1 MFLYKTVVREK
12 YGLYW
17 YFKKA
22 NLLPNCNYYMKNVKD
37 TIKKLIS
44 ALGGKFSE
52 ELGIDLSEGES
63 TEIFKWF
70 LASKLFGARIGTN
83 IAIKTYKEFERC
95 GVLSPEKIIETG
107 WDGLVRIL
115 DDGGYARYDFSTA
128 TKLLEIME
136 DLKKF
141 YHGDLNGLH
150 QKARG
155 EEELENLLKSL
166 GKGIGDV
173 TVNIFL
179 RELRNVWPK
188 ARPGLSVY
196 VELAAE
202 RLGFIKQG
210 EEPLK
215 TLEKVWSLNKIH
227 GKDFCDFEAALLRL
241 GKDFC
246 KKRKCP
252 SCPMGDECRCK
263 KAK

>member
-1 MFLYKTVVREK
+1 MR
-12 YGLYW
+12 
-17 YFKKA
+17 
-22 NLLPNCNYYMKNVKD
+22 NVND

-44 ALGGKFSE
+44 TLGGKFSK
-52 ELGIDLSEGES
+52 ELGINLSKGKS

-83 IAIKTYKEFERC
+83 IAIKTYREFERC
-95 GVLSPEKIIETG
+95 CVLSPEKILDTG
-107 WDGLVRIL
+107 WDGLVKIL
-115 DDGGYARYDFSTA
+115 DDGEYARYDFSTA

-136 DLKKF
+136 DLNK
-141 YHGDLNGLH
+141 YYDGDLNRLH
-150 QKARG
+150 QKARD
-155 EEELENLLKSL
+155 EEELENLLKGL

-196 VELAAE
+196 VELAAQ
-202 RLGFIKQG
+202 RLGFIKEG
-210 EEPLK
+210 EEHLK
-215 TLEKVWSLNKIH
+215 TLENIWSLNKIP
-227 GKDFCDFEAALLRL
+227 GRDFCDFEAALLRL

-246 KKRKCP
+246 KKRKCDA
-252 SCPMGDECRCK
+252 CPMAEECGCK

>member
-1 MFLYKTVVREK
+1 M
-12 YGLYW
+12 G
-17 YFKKA
+17 
-22 NLLPNCNYYMKNVKD
+22 NVKD

-44 ALGGKFSE
+44 ALGGKFSK
-52 ELGIDLSEGES
+52 ELGIDLSKGIS

-83 IAIKTYKEFERC
+83 IAIKTYREFEVC
-95 GVLSPEKIIETG
+95 GVLSPEKILETG

-128 TKLLEIME
+128 TKLLEIMG

-141 YHGDLNGLH
+141 YHGDLSGLH
-150 QKARG
+150 QKARD
-155 EEELENLLKSL
+155 EEELENLLKDL

-179 RELRNVWPK
+179 RELRIVWPK

-215 TLEKVWSLNKIH
+215 ALEKVWSLNKIPS
-227 GKDFCDFEAALLRL
+227 KDFCDFEAALLRL

-246 KKRKCP
+246 KKRKCDK
-252 SCPMGDECRCK
+252 CPLESECGCRIN
-263 KAK
+263 